1 MEKYKNFLLI
11 GKIEGY
17 SYLALLLIAMPLKRI
32 FDLPMA
38 VTIVG
43 GIHGL
48 LFILFMYQILQLL
61 MNKDF
66 SLKQSVYA
74 FLLSIVPFGTF
85 YLGRLLPKA
94 S

>member
-1 MEKYKNFLLI
+1 MV

-32 FDLPMA
+32 FDLPIA

-43 GIHGL
+43 SIHGI
-48 LFILFMYQILQLL
+48 LFILFMYQILKLL
-61 MNKDF
+61 LEKDF
-66 SLKQSVYA
+66 SFKQSFYA
-74 FLLSIVPFGTF
+74 FLLSILPFGTF
-85 YLGRLLPKA
+85 FLGKLLPKA